1 MVPNLVCFMW
11 VILCNYG
18 NERYAVSGNTV
29 GVSVTV
35 CSDAMPI
42 RLVYLS

>member
-1 MVPNLVCFMW
+1 MVPNLGCFMW
-11 VILCNYG
+11 DILFNYG